1 LKNRSNLGKIEAGF
15 SVMKKTASSKRR
27 RETKGASMDAITA
40 RASLVPAADVG
51 EGPTTSLSRSE
62 IEDVLA
68 SEEAPIELV
77 LDVTRFSDGEAAETH
92 SVAVSWER
100 NDLERLLQEAQGDD
114 VVLTF
119 DREALRQA
127 IESDVEGHGI
137 RETVLALA
145 VAATAATG
153 VAANASAE
161 PGPLL
166 GTRGAVAT
174 QSSGSP
180 DDRAVSMA
188 APAAPEATVGVDD
201 RAMSRATPT
210 PDPVLG
216 VDDRAVPRSAPVQT
230 PSVAPDDRAV
240 ARSAPVQ
247 TPSVAPDDR
256 AVPRSAPAD
265 TPSVA
270 PDDRAVPRSAPA
282 DTPSLAPDDRAVPRA
297 TPAPT
302 AAPTSAVSPDDRAVP
317 RSTPV
322 AAPVTGTATDTGISW
337 APSPAET
344 AALAGA
350 IALAITGAFFMVG
363 GRRRMRPG
371 AA

>member
-1 LKNRSNLGKIEAGF
+1 ME
-15 SVMKKTASSKRR
+15 
-27 RETKGASMDAITA
+27 AITA

-51 EGPTTSLSRSE
+51 EGLTTSLSRSE

-92 SVAVSWER
+92 NVAVSWER
-100 NDLERLLQEAQGDD
+100 SDLERLLQEAQGDE

-119 DREALRQA
+119 DREALSQA

-153 VAANASAE
+153 VAANASAD
-161 PGPLL
+161 PGQLP
-166 GTRGAVAT
+166 GVRGAVAT
-174 QSSGSP
+174 QSTGSP

-188 APAAPEATVGVDD
+188 APAPEATVGVDD
-201 RAMSRATPT
+201 RAVSRATPS

-230 PSVAPDDRAV
+230 PSM
-240 ARSAPVQ
+240 
-247 TPSVAPDDR
+247 
-256 AVPRSAPAD
+256 
-265 TPSVA
+265 A

-282 DTPSLAPDDRAVPRA
+282 DTPSLAPDDRAVPRTAPVQTPSMAPDDRAVPRA

-302 AAPTSAVSPDDRAVP
+302 SAPTSVSPDDRAVP

-322 AAPVTGTATDTGISW
+322 AAPVTGTSTDTGISW

-344 AALAGA
+344 AALAGV

>member
-1 LKNRSNLGKIEAGF
+1 ME
-15 SVMKKTASSKRR
+15 
-27 RETKGASMDAITA
+27 AITA

-51 EGPTTSLSRSE
+51 EGLTTSLSRSE

-77 LDVTRFSDGEAAETH
+77 LDVTRFSDGEAGETH
-92 SVAVSWER
+92 NVAVSWER
-100 NDLERLLQEAQGDD
+100 SDLERLLQGAQGDE

-119 DREALRQA
+119 DREALSRA

-153 VAANASAE
+153 VAANASAD
-161 PGPLL
+161 PGQMPGL
-166 GTRGAVAT
+166 RGAVAT
-174 QSSGSP
+174 QSTGSP

-188 APAAPEATVGVDD
+188 APAPEAIVGVDD
-201 RAMSRATPT
+201 RAVSRATPT

-230 PSVAPDDRAV
+230 PSM
-240 ARSAPVQ
+240 
-247 TPSVAPDDR
+247 
-256 AVPRSAPAD
+256 
-265 TPSVA
+265 A

-322 AAPVTGTATDTGISW
+322 ATPATGGTATDTGISW
-337 APSPAET
+337 APSPAEA
-344 AALAGA
+344 AALAGV

>member
-1 LKNRSNLGKIEAGF
+1 LKNGRDAGKIELRSG
-15 SVMKKTASSKRR
+15 VLKKTASAKRR
-27 RETKGASMDAITA
+27 RKTKGASMEDITA
-40 RASLVPAADVG
+40 RALLVPAADVG
-51 EGPTTSLSRSE
+51 DGLTTSVSRSE
-62 IEDVLA
+62 IEEVLE

-77 LDVTRFSDGEAAETH
+77 LDVTRFSDGKADETRN
-92 SVAVSWER
+92 VAVSWER
-100 NDLERLLQEAQGDD
+100 SDLERLLGEAQGDE
-114 VVLTF
+114 VTLTF

-127 IESDVEGHGI
+127 VESDVEGHGI

-153 VAANASAE
+153 VAANASAD

-166 GTRGAVAT
+166 GVRGAAAT
-174 QSSGSP
+174 QSTASP

-188 APAAPEATVGVDD
+188 SPTAPEATLGVDD
-201 RAMSRATPT
+201 RAVSKATPT

-216 VDDRAVPRSAPVQT
+216 VDDRAVPRSAPVQ
-230 PSVAPDDRAV
+230 A
-240 ARSAPVQ
+240 
-247 TPSVAPDDR
+247 PSVAPDDR
-256 AVPRSAPAD
+256 AVPRSAPVQA
-265 TPSVA
+265 PSV
-270 PDDRAVPRSAPA
+270 
-282 DTPSLAPDDRAVPRA
+282 APDDRAVPRA

-302 AAPTSAVSPDDRAVP
+302 SAPTSAVSPDDRAVP

-322 AAPVTGTATDTGISW
+322 EAPVAGTATDTGISW

-350 IALAITGAFFMVG
+350 IALAITGAFFVVG

-371 AA
+371 PA

>member
-1 LKNRSNLGKIEAGF
+1 ME
-15 SVMKKTASSKRR
+15 
-27 RETKGASMDAITA
+27 AITA

-51 EGPTTSLSRSE
+51 EGLTTSLSRSE

-77 LDVTRFSDGEAAETH
+77 LDVTRFSDGEAAEIH
-92 SVAVSWER
+92 NVAVSWER
-100 NDLERLLQEAQGDD
+100 SDLERLLQEAQGDE

-119 DREALRQA
+119 DREALSKA

-153 VAANASAE
+153 VAANASAD
-161 PGPLL
+161 PGQLPGL
-166 GTRGAVAT
+166 RGAVAT
-174 QSSGSP
+174 QSTGSP

-188 APAAPEATVGVDD
+188 APAAEATVGVDD
-201 RAMSRATPT
+201 RAVSRATPT

-230 PSVAPDDRAV
+230 PSM
-240 ARSAPVQ
+240 
-247 TPSVAPDDR
+247 
-256 AVPRSAPAD
+256 
-265 TPSVA
+265 A

-282 DTPSLAPDDRAVPRA
+282 DTPSLAPDDRAVPRTAPVQTPSMAPDDRAVPRTAPVQTPSMAPDDRAVPRA

-302 AAPTSAVSPDDRAVP
+302 SAPTSVSPDDRAVP

-322 AAPVTGTATDTGISW
+322 AAPVTGTSTDTGISW

-344 AALAGA
+344 AALAGVL
-350 IALAITGAFFMVG
+350 ALAITGAFFIVG